1 MSNIG
6 YKENK
11 PAEYAGYG
19 VEFDLEIKEESIIWA
34 VQTLQSLMAFNI
46 ILAIVLLL

>member
-19 VEFDLEIKEESIIWA
+19 VEFVWA